1 MFSILLTCVLL
12 SGPDDFV
19 GKVVRIADGDT
30 ITILVDKQ
38 QVKVRLSAIE
48 KHQSGASIQT

>member
-12 SGPDDFV
+12 SAPDDLE

-30 ITILVDKQ
+30 ITVLVDKQ
-38 QVKVRLSAIE
+38 ASPCSA
-48 KHQSGASIQT
+48 